1 MLIPPLTAIIE
12 QDGPW
17 FVVACPEL
25 DVVSQG
31 STAQEAEKNIQE
43 AVELLLETAG
53 EAEIARRLGRNVQI
67 EPINIA
73 NA

>member
-1 MLIPPLTAIIE
+1 MIIPPLTAIIE

-17 FVVACPEL
+17 FVVTCPEL

-31 STAQEAEKNIQE
+31 ATAQEAEKNIQE
-43 AVELLLETAG
+43 AVELLLETADDS
-53 EAEIARRLGRNVQI
+53 ELRRRLSRNVQI
-67 EPINIA
+67 RPLNIA

>member
-1 MLIPPLTAIIE
+1 MILPPLTAIIE

-17 FVVACPEL
+17 FVVTCPEL

-31 STAQEAEKNIQE
+31 ASSQEAEHNIQE
-43 AVELLLETAG
+43 AVELLLETADDQ
-53 EAEIARRLGRNVQI
+53 EIQRRLSRNVQI
-67 EPINIA
+67 RPLNIA

>member
-1 MLIPPLTAIIE
+1 MTIPPLTAIIE

-17 FVVACPEL
+17 FVVTCPEL

-31 STAQEAEKNIQE
+31 ATVQEAERNIQE
-43 AVELLLETAG
+43 AVELLLESADDR
-53 EAEIARRLGRNVQI
+53 EIERRLSRNVQI
-67 EPINIA
+67 RPLHIA

>member
-17 FVVACPEL
+17 FVVTCPEL

-67 EPINIA
+67 KPTNIA